1 VDIRLTSLSDPV
13 LSGFDTVIDTR
24 SPSEYAED
32 HLPGAIN
39 LPVLSDEQRA
49 QVGTIYKQ
57 VSPFDA
63 RKLGGAM
70 VAANAARHIAGP
82 LAGFGGG
89 WRPLVYCWRGGQ
101 RSGAFATILSQIG
114 WRVGRIEG
122 GYKAWRAL
130 VVARVTAPV
139 AAPVVVLDG
148 NTGSAKTEILA
159 RLAAR
164 GHQVIDLEGLAN
176 HRGSLFGAL
185 PGGQPSQKLFE
196 SRLALALEALD
207 PARPL
212 LVEAESSRIGA
223 LNLPRGIWQA
233 IAAAPRI
240 RLAVPVEARAAYTER
255 AYAETCA
262 DPEAVARIVALLRPL
277 HPAERIEGWLR
288 LVDAADWRGLAE
300 GLMRD
305 HYDPRYEKHRA
316 RHDDGRGP
324 AVALDGLDDLEAAAS
339 AVEAVLAGLEL
350 AGPAPA
356 ARSAASGGDI

>member
-1 VDIRLTSLSDPV
+1 VDIRLTSLSDPA
-13 LSGFDTVIDTR
+13 LSGFDAIIDTR

-39 LPVLSDEQRA
+39 LPVLSDDERA

-101 RSGAFATILSQIG
+101 RSGAFAGILAQIG
-114 WRVGRIEG
+114 WRVGRLEG

-130 VVARVTAPV
+130 VAARVAGPV

-148 NTGSAKTEILA
+148 NTGSAKTEILH

-176 HRGSLFGAL
+176 HRGSLFGAM

-196 SRLALALEALD
+196 SRLAMALEGLD
-207 PARPL
+207 PVRPL
-212 LVEAESSRIGA
+212 LVEAESSRIGD

-233 IAAAPRI
+233 ITAAPRI
-240 RLAVPVEARAAYTER
+240 RLAVPVQARAAYTAR
-255 AYAETCA
+255 AYAGTCA
-262 DPEAVARIVALLRPL
+262 DPEAVVRIVNLLRPL
-277 HPAERIEGWLR
+277 HPAERIAGWLR
-288 LVDAADWRGLAE
+288 LAAGGHWAGLAE

-324 AVALDGLDDLEAAAS
+324 VVALDGLDDLEAAAL
-339 AVEAVLAGLEL
+339 AVEAAL
-350 AGPAPA
+350 AGPDLARPAPV
-356 ARSAASGGDI
+356 ARSVASGGDI

>member
-1 VDIRLTSLSDPV
+1 MDIRLTSLSDPA
-13 LSGFDTVIDTR
+13 LAGFDTVIDAR
-24 SPSEYAED
+24 SPLEFAED

-39 LPVLSDEQRA
+39 LPVLSDEERA

-101 RSGAFATILSQIG
+101 RSGAFATILGQIG
-114 WRVGRIEG
+114 WRVGRLEG

-130 VVARVTAPV
+130 VVARVTAAV

-148 NTGSAKTEILA
+148 NTGSAKTEILQ

-164 GHQVIDLEGLAN
+164 GHQVLDLEGLAN
-176 HRGSLFGAL
+176 HRGSLFGAM

-196 SRLALALEALD
+196 SRLAMALEALD
-207 PARPL
+207 PTRPL
-212 LVEAESSRIGA
+212 LVESESSRIGDV
-223 LNLPRGIWQA
+223 NLPRGIWQA
-233 IAAAPRI
+233 IIAAPRL
-240 RLAVPVEARAAYTER
+240 RLSVPVAARAVYTAR
-255 AYAETCA
+255 SYADACA
-262 DPEAVARIVALLRPL
+262 DPARLTAIVESLRPQ
-277 HPAERIEGWLR
+277 HPAERI
-288 LVDAADWRGLAE
+288 ADWQRLIEASDWNGLAL

-305 HYDPRYEKHRA
+305 HYDPRYDRHRA
-316 RHDDGRGP
+316 RHENGCSR
-324 AVALDGLDDLEAAAS
+324 VLALDRLDDLDAAAALVEAAL
-339 AVEAVLAGLEL
+339 V
-350 AGPAPA
+350 APE
-356 ARSAASGGDI
+356 R

>member
-1 VDIRLTSLSDPV
+1 MDICLTSLSDPV
-13 LSGFDTVIDTR
+13 LAGFDTIIDAR
-24 SPSEYAED
+24 SPQEFAED

-39 LPVLSDEQRA
+39 LPVLSDEERA

-101 RSGAFATILSQIG
+101 RSGAFATILAQIG
-114 WRVGRIEG
+114 WRVGRVEG

-130 VVARVTAPV
+130 VVQRVQHTPIGS
-139 AAPVVVLDG
+139 PVVVLDG
-148 NTGSAKTEILA
+148 NTGSAKTEILH

-164 GHQVIDLEGLAN
+164 GHQFLDLEGLAN
-176 HRGSLFGAL
+176 HRGSLFGAM

-196 SRLALALEALD
+196 SRLAVALEALD

-212 LVEAESSRIGA
+212 LVEAESSRIGD
-223 LNLPRGIWQA
+223 LNLPRVIWQA
-233 IAAAPRI
+233 IIAAPRLH
-240 RLAVPVEARAAYTER
+240 LAVPVQARAAYTAR
-255 AYAETCA
+255 AYAESCA
-262 DPEAVARIVALLRPL
+262 DPEGVARIVNLLRPL
-277 HPAERIEGWLR
+277 HPADRIKDWFR
-288 LVDAADWRGLAE
+288 RIDAADWTGLSE

-305 HYDPRYEKHRA
+305 HYDPRYEKHRM
-316 RHDDGRGP
+316 RHDGGRGP
-324 AVALDGLDDLEAAAS
+324 VVALENLDDLDSAAL
-339 AVEAVLAGLEL
+339 AVEGALARL
-350 AGPAPA
+350 
-356 ARSAASGGDI
+356 